1 MQLSDFLCTTKYNTP
16 LSQSKLHVGF
26 SARTVKVLLPL
37 FLSVGIWQVHTA
49 LHKKVTLARSFMDL
63 AKLKGRLDFSH
74 QPVVACLPVVI
85 GNLCDVIFNDVSL
98 KTT

>member
-1 MQLSDFLCTTKYNTP
+1 MTSSHCTAQEGHPGTFFHGP
-16 LSQSKLHVGF
+16 G
-26 SARTVKVLLPL
+26 
-37 FLSVGIWQVHTA
+37 
-49 LHKKVTLARSFMDL
+49 
-63 AKLKGRLDFSH
+63 KLKGRLDFSH